1 VQKAQDRGKE
11 LAFPLVAQA
20 QRYPRRKIMN
30 RTIPNAEGLQRI
42 KFSRPRRRSDLVPRP
57 RLLEC
62 LNAGLSSNLT
72 LLCAPAG
79 FGKTTLLV
87 EWLETTQYQS
97 AWLTLERGDNEI
109 SAFVHALVS
118 TLRTVFPNACPATAS
133 LLQGPQFP
141 PPDRV
146 ASLLL
151 NDLAD
156 LSIDTVLVLDEY
168 HVINNISI
176 HHLLELLINQ
186 LPPQIHLLLATRAD
200 PPFPLAI
207 WRAQGRLNELR
218 SVDLRFTLQETRHFL
233 TGVLG
238 YDLACEAAEKL
249 EERTEGWIAMLRLA
263 AFSLRSIS
271 DHTAFIEHLNSY
283 PDDSMSSYMVQEVLD
298 QQAPAVQELLVR
310 TSFLKLFSA
319 ELCAITIDS
328 DVSPID
334 VQATL
339 NWLENA
345 NVFLVS
351 LDDHHEWYSYH
362 HLFRPLLQQR
372 LRERVSREEV
382 AALHQRAIA
391 WYSDR
396 GLIDQALDQAITAGE
411 AHVATQLVEAQFF
424 RAFEQEQLVQVERWL
439 RLLPE
444 EQVQNSPILLVAKVW
459 VLQARGQ
466 LKDLPHLLWVA
477 RRLLGNNGNKMKDLD
492 DTSAKLLYAFIG
504 IAWSHVQFFTGQ
516 IQVSLKSARSAI
528 EWLPP
533 GEEHIMSSIALLY
546 LALSNQA
553 IGRGDVALS
562 ALRLALREQATRPTT
577 AARLLFAQALVYL
590 AAGKLPQV
598 EETARH
604 LLQFTSNAHL
614 LLSQNFAH
622 WLLGVVHY
630 EWNNLEA
637 AIYHFSEVIASRHH
651 AHFWAVRDAMCGL
664 ALAYQAQGLSN
675 QAQDTT
681 RTLLEW
687 VQEQHNIQEL
697 LTAHAYQGQLALLQG
712 EVESAEQ
719 WIEMAGDQVI
729 QGPMIFIE
737 EVSITRAWMLLAKGD
752 EASVVQGQAL
762 LTRLLQHTETIHC
775 RRKTIQ
781 ILALQALACDQQGQT
796 REALERLELALVLGR
811 QGGFIRTFADLPS
824 LVKLLQE
831 LRKSRKIHQE
841 VDRKLDTYLRDIL
854 VAMRSMG
861 VQTIAHEE
869 LMRQEGLEALTS
881 RELQILGLLDKGF
894 TNKEIAH
901 ELVVTPGTVKVHT
914 HSIYRKLSVS
924 NRRAAVTLAKALGL
938 LATDLQTYRPID

>member
-1 VQKAQDRGKE
+1 MD
-11 LAFPLVAQA
+11 
-20 QRYPRRKIMN
+20 

-57 RLLEC
+57 RLIEC

-87 EWLETTQYQS
+87 EWLEMTKYQS
-97 AWLTLERGDNEI
+97 AWLTLEHSDNEI
-109 SAFVHALVS
+109 SAFVHALTS
-118 TLRTVFPNACPATAS
+118 TLRTVFPDACPATVS
-133 LLQGPQFP
+133 LLQARQFP

-146 ASLLL
+146 AFLLL

-156 LSIDTVLVLDEY
+156 LSVDMVLVLDEY
-168 HVINNISI
+168 HVINNSSI
-176 HHLLELLINQ
+176 HRLLELLISQ
-186 LPPQIHLLLATRAD
+186 LPPQVHLLLATRVD

-218 SVDLRFTLQETRHFL
+218 SVDLRFTLQETQYFL

-238 YDLACEAAEKL
+238 YDLASEAAERL

-263 AFSLRSIS
+263 AFSLHSIS
-271 DHTAFIEHLNSY
+271 DHKVFIEHLNSY
-283 PDDSMSSYMVQEVLD
+283 PDDSMSSYIVQEVLD
-298 QQAPAVQELLVR
+298 QQSPAVQELLVR
-310 TSFLKLFSA
+310 TSFLKQFSA

-328 DVSPID
+328 DVSPTD

-339 NWLENA
+339 NWLEHA

-351 LDDHHEWYSYH
+351 LDEHHEWYRYH
-362 HLFRPLLQQR
+362 HLFKPLLQQR

-382 AALHQRAIA
+382 AVLHQRAIA
-391 WYSDR
+391 WYSEQ
-396 GLIDQALDQAITAGE
+396 GLIDQAIDQAIAAGY
-411 AHVATQLVEAQFF
+411 AKVATQLVESQFF
-424 RAFEQEQLVQVERWL
+424 RAFEQEQLVQMEHWL

-444 EQVQNSPILLVAKVW
+444 EQIQNSPILLIAKVW
-459 VLQARGQ
+459 ILQARGQ
-466 LKDLPHLLWVA
+466 LKDLPHLLRA
-477 RRLLGNNGNKMKDLD
+477 AEQLLGNNGNKGNDHD
-492 DTSAKLLYAFIG
+492 DKSTKLLYAFIE
-504 IAWSHVQFFTGQ
+504 IAWSHFQFFTGQ
-516 IQVSLKSARSAI
+516 MQASLKSARSAI

-533 GEEHIMSSIALLY
+533 GEEHIMSVALLY

-553 IGRGDVALS
+553 AGRGDVALG
-562 ALRLALREQATRPTT
+562 ALQQALREQAARPTT
-577 AARLLFAQALVYL
+577 SARLLFAQALVYL

-598 EETARH
+598 EETARR

-614 LLSQNFAH
+614 LLSQNYAH
-622 WLLGVVHY
+622 WLLGVVQY
-630 EWNNLEA
+630 EWNNLDA
-637 AIYHFSEVIASRHH
+637 AIYHFSEVIASRPH
-651 AHFWAVRDAMCGL
+651 AHFWAVSDAMCGL
-664 ALAYQAQGLSN
+664 ALAYQAQGLSTL
-675 QAQDTT
+675 AQDTI

-687 VQEQHNIQEL
+687 VQGQYNIWEL
-697 LTAHAYQGQLALLQG
+697 MMAYASQGRLALLQG

-719 WIEMAGDQVI
+719 WIEMAGDQAV
-729 QGPMIFIE
+729 QGPMIFFE
-737 EVSITRAWMLLAKGD
+737 DAPITRAWMLLAKDD

-762 LTRLLQHTETIHC
+762 LTQLLQHTETIHC

-781 ILALQALACDQQGQT
+781 ILALQALACDQQGQM

-811 QGGFIRTFADLPS
+811 QGGFIRTFADLPP
-824 LVKLLQE
+824 LAKLLQE
-831 LRKSRKIHQE
+831 LRKSRKAHQE
-841 VDRKLDTYLRDIL
+841 VDSKLDTYLRDML

-861 VQTIAHEE
+861 VQTIVHEE

-881 RELQILGLLDKGF
+881 RELQILGLLDKGC
-894 TNKEIAH
+894 TNKEIAR

-924 NRRAAVTLAKALGL
+924 NRRTAVTLSKALGL
-938 LATDLQTYRPID
+938 LATD

>member
-1 VQKAQDRGKE
+1 VLDFVEENGGLIVSKKLLSRGGFHMK
-11 LAFPLVAQA
+11 
-20 QRYPRRKIMN
+20 

-57 RLLEC
+57 RLIES

-97 AWLTLERGDNEI
+97 AWLTLEHCDNEI
-109 SAFVHALVS
+109 SAFVHALVF
-118 TLRTVFPNACPATAS
+118 TLRTVFPDACSATAN
-133 LLQGPQFP
+133 LLLAPQFP

-156 LSIDTVLVLDEY
+156 LSIDLVLVLDEY
-168 HVINNISI
+168 HVINNTSI
-176 HHLLELLINQ
+176 HRLLELLINQ
-186 LPPQIHLLLATRAD
+186 LPPQIHLLLATRVD
-200 PPFPLAI
+200 PPFPLAV
-207 WRAQGRLNELR
+207 WRAQGRLTELR
-218 SVDLRFTLQETRHFL
+218 SVDLRFTLQETQQFL

-271 DHTAFIEHLNSY
+271 DHALFIEHLNGY

-298 QQAPAVQELLVR
+298 QQAPAVQELLIR
-310 TSFLKLFSA
+310 TSFLKQFNA
-319 ELCAITIDS
+319 ALCAITIDN
-328 DVSPID
+328 DVSPTD

-339 NWLENA
+339 NWLEHA
-345 NVFLVS
+345 NIFLVS

-372 LRERVSREEV
+372 LRERVSREDV
-382 AALHQRAIA
+382 AVLHQRAIT
-391 WYSDR
+391 WYSEQ
-396 GLIDQALDQAITAGE
+396 GLIDQAIDQAIAAGE

-424 RAFEQEQLVQVERWL
+424 RAFEQEQLVQIERWL

-444 EQVQNSPILLVAKVW
+444 PQIQDSPILLVAKAW

-466 LKDLPHLLWVA
+466 LKDLPHLLRAA
-477 RRLLGNNGNKMKDLD
+477 RQLLGDDGNKLHDLD
-492 DTSAKLLYAFIG
+492 ATSAKLLCAFIE
-504 IAWSHVQFFTGQ
+504 ILWSHLQFFTGK
-516 IQVSLKSARSAI
+516 IQASLKSVQSAI

-533 GEEHIMSSIALLY
+533 GEEHIMSSTALLY

-553 IGRGDVALS
+553 VGRGDVALS
-562 ALRLALREQATRPTT
+562 ALQLALREQATRPATT
-577 AARLLFAQALVYL
+577 ARLLFAQALVYL

-604 LLQFTSNAHL
+604 LLQFASNAHL

-630 EWNNLEA
+630 EWNNLDS
-637 AIYHFSEVIASRHH
+637 AIYHFSEVIACRHY
-651 AHFWAVRDAMCGL
+651 AHFWAARDAMCGL
-664 ALAYQAQGLSN
+664 VLAYQAQGLSN

-681 RTLLEW
+681 RTLLAW
-687 VQEQHNIQEL
+687 VQEQHNVRDL
-697 LTAHAYQGQLALLQG
+697 MMAYTYQGQLALLQG

-719 WIEMAGDQVI
+719 WIEMAGEQAV

-737 EVSITRAWMLLAKGD
+737 EVPITQAWMLLAKGD
-752 EASVVQGQAL
+752 AVSVVQGQAL
-762 LTRLLQHTETIHC
+762 LTRLLQHTEAIHC

-781 ILALQALACDQQGQT
+781 ILALQALACDQQGQK

-811 QGGFIRTFADLPS
+811 QGGFIRTFADLSP

-831 LRKSRKIHQE
+831 LRKSRKVHQE

-924 NRRAAVTLAKALGL
+924 NRQAAVTLSKALGL
-938 LATDLQTYRPID
+938 LVTDTN